1 MRPWPSSRQ
10 QRKNR
15 LTRTAATQRSA
26 RSQPPITPVNYGG
39 LLAGLLGLQASCRAT
54 VLQINGPLTG
64 ALSFLGGR
72 AEYPT
77 IPGEPKKGLQIGQ
90 ALIMVG
96 HGNGQGGR
104 PFEGL
109 GPGPDRRTQTSQAA
123 LIVAGEGP
131 HGNLDAGKVQSLAE
145 LIGS

>member
-1 MRPWPSSRQ
+1 MIEALDR
-10 QRKNR
+10 
-15 LTRTAATQRSA
+15 
-26 RSQPPITPVNYGG
+26 
-39 LLAGLLGLQASCRAT
+39 
-54 VLQINGPLTG
+54 GP
-64 ALSFLGGR
+64 SFLGGR

-109 GPGPDRRTQTSQAA
+109 AE
-123 LIVAGEGP
+123 GEI
-131 HGNLDAGKVQSLAE
+131 SFRAE
-145 LIGS
+145 HQRG